1 MPSHPIDFQI
11 NSDVFSTP
19 ELRHIFEEKTIIQR
33 WLDFEAALATA
44 QARLGIIPQEAALV
58 IGDNARLECLD
69 MDAVREGYTR
79 SRNSVIPVLSAL
91 RKACG
96 SAGEYVHFGAT
107 TQDVLDTAL
116 VLGVRQAMG
125 IIQRDCMAIET
136 CLLDLAEE
144 HAATP
149 MVGRTHGQQAL
160 PVTFGL
166 KVAIW
171 AGEMSRNMERLDKAV
186 SGLRYGQLGGAAGT
200 MAALGP
206 KAFEVAQETLAI
218 LGLEHDPAS
227 WHTSR
232 DSMAEVAMVLSIL
245 SMTLAKIAN
254 EIFQLQKT
262 ETGELSEPPPGG
274 AASSSTMPHKQNPVI
289 CQRVVALSRHIR
301 PLAMTVVES
310 MGHEHERD
318 PRCLWSEWLAM
329 PQLCIYAGTCAS
341 YMKDVLSGLAVHK
354 DRMYRNLC
362 SHGDMVT
369 SEWLMFR
376 LIESMGRVS
385 AQKKVRELAAR
396 ATEQGVGLKEVVL
409 ADPDTGG
416 LFTAD
421 DLEPLER
428 PELYTGHAQAIVN
441 RVLEDIRGRRGIE
454 RGEAQ

>member
-1 MPSHPIDFQI
+1 MSSHPIDFQI

-19 ELRHIFEEKTIIQR
+19 ELRYIFDEEVIIQR
-33 WLDFEAALATA
+33 WLDFEAALATV
-44 QARLGIIPQEAALV
+44 QGRLGLIPEQAARV
-58 IGDNARLECLD
+58 IGERARVEFID
-69 MDAVREGYTR
+69 MDAVREGYIR
-79 SRNSVIPVLSAL
+79 SRNSVIPVLGAL

-96 SAGEYVHFGAT
+96 NAGQYVHFGAT

-125 IIQRDCMAIET
+125 ILYRDLMTIEAR
-136 CLLDLAEE
+136 LLELAHE
-144 HAATP
+144 HAGTP

-171 AGEMSRNMERLDKAV
+171 AGEVRRGIERLKVAYA
-186 SGLRYGQLGGAAGT
+186 GLRYGQLGGAAGT

-206 KAFEVAQETLAI
+206 EAFEVARETLCI

-232 DSMAEVAMVLSIL
+232 DSMAEAAMALSIL

-262 ETGELSEPPPGG
+262 EVGELSEPPPGG

-289 CQRVVALSRHIR
+289 CQRVAALSRHIR
-301 PLAMTVVES
+301 PLAMTVLDS

-329 PQLCIYAGTCAS
+329 PQVCIYAGACAF
-341 YMKDVLSGLAVHK
+341 YMKGVLSGLSVHVG
-354 DRMYRNLC
+354 RMYENLC
-362 SHGDMVT
+362 MHGDMVT

-376 LIESMGRVS
+376 LAESMGRAD
-385 AQKKVRELAAR
+385 AQKKVRELARKAS
-396 ATEQGVGLKEVVL
+396 EQGVGLREVVL
-409 ADPDTGG
+409 ADTETGR

-421 DLEPLER
+421 DLEPLVR
-428 PELYTGHAQAIVN
+428 PELYTGHALEIVN
-441 RVLEDIRGRRGIE
+441 RVIEDIRARRG
-454 RGEAQ
+454 RDKDDLS